1 MKKVRIISGTYGLRL
16 PGDRVDPKTPASAP
30 FEVSDEEAARLV
42 RLNVA
47 EVVHEAAPAPDPE
60 IGQEEEIQVVQEGLA
75 IEDMTVGQL
84 KELADQMGLEYKS
97 RATKAQMIE
106 LISNAAGDGETES
119 EEEGPELGAADIVD

>member
-47 EVVHEAAPAPDPE
+47 EVVDEAAPE